1 MSEFLAILTHGRKL
15 QGAVKDLS
23 IVELEAVAQKLSTI
37 IAVRK
42 QKEAEQQQH
51 ELVKKAKL
59 ADILQ
64 QMQDA
69 GIGMADLQQ
78 DTQKKSS
85 KPQKKRPIKYS
96 LKDENGDNHQWT
108 GIGRMPKVYAKAIAS
123 GRKLSDFSI

>member
-23 IVELEAVAQKLSTI
+23 IVQLEAVAQKLSTI

-42 QKEAEQQQH
+42 QKEAEQHQH

-78 DTQKKSS
+78 DTQKKSL

-123 GRKLSDFSI
+123 GKTLSDFSI